1 MEPAPTAPEDRAMRM
16 YAHDHVWG
24 CQDRRGFADPPGSFL
39 IDVARAV
46 ALWAAKAVADAR
58 ARRR

>member
-1 MEPAPTAPEDRAMRM
+1 MRM